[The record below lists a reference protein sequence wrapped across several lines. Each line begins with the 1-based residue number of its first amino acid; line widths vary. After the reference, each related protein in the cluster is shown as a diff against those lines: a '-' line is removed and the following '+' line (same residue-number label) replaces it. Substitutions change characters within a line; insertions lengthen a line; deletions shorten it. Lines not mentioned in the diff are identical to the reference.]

1 MRPDAAKLLLSITG
15 VLLFIF
21 TLTGCFKDKME
32 TTRRFAIYTPEYK
45 TVSEVREKLM
55 IVAPKEIQYPGKIYI
70 KGNYIF
76 LGEINRGIHIID
88 NSNPASPQNIG
99 YIEIPY
105 NVDMAV
111 KNNTLYADM
120 GGDLL
125 TIDITDPKNAR
136 VKKITEK
143 AFPTQQRW
151 AKADDKVIV
160 NWNRRDTVIYTKADA
175 KPKGDEHWYPIAE
188 DGTFYN
194 LSSGPPGS
202 TGATGGVYGT
212 GGSMAR
218 FATTKERLFAV
229 GNNNL
234 GVFNISEDLNPQLVV
249 TKPLGWGIETIFPF
263 GENLFIGTNTGV
275 LVFSLENAD
284 NPSQVGAFGH
294 VRSCDPVVTDG
305 KHIFVTLR
313 AGSNCGQ
320 GVSQLQILSATS
332 LTNLNLVKSYNLE
345 NPYGLAVDGNILLI
359 CDGTAGLKVYD
370 MADVNA
376 IKLLQTLKDIKPY
389 DVIAVNGRAIVSA
402 ADGIYQYDYKT
413 PSSLK
418 RLSALKLKK

>member
-1 MRPDAAKLLLSITG
+1 MRSATAKLLLSITG
-15 VLLFIF
+15 LLLFIF

-32 TTRRFAIYTPEYK
+32 TTSRYAIYTPEYK
-45 TVSEVREKLM
+45 TVSEVRENLM
-55 IVAPKEIQYPGKIYI
+55 TVAPKEIQYPGKIYI

-88 NSNPASPQNIG
+88 NSNSSSPQNIG

-125 TIDITDPKNAR
+125 SIDISDPKKA
-136 VKKITEK
+136 KIKTITEK

-151 AKADDKVIV
+151 VKAEDKVVV
-160 NWNRRDTVIYTKADA
+160 NWSRRDTVVYTKADA
-175 KPKGDEHWYPIAE
+175 KPKEDERWYPIWE
-188 DGTFYN
+188 DGVFYN
-194 LSSGPPGS
+194 LSSGPSGS
-202 TGATGGVYGT
+202 TGTTGGVYGT
-212 GGSMAR
+212 AGSMAR
-218 FATTKERLFAV
+218 FAATKERLFAV

-234 GVFNISEDLNPQLVV
+234 GVFNISDDFNPQFVV
-249 TKPLGWGIETIFPF
+249 SKPLGWGIETIFPF

-275 LVFSLENAD
+275 LVFSLENTD
-284 NPSQVGAFGH
+284 DPNQIGSFGH

-313 AGSNCGQ
+313 AGSTCGES
-320 GVSQLQILSATS
+320 VSQLQVLSASS
-332 LTNLNLVKSYNLE
+332 LTNLELLKSYDLE
-345 NPYGLAVDGNILLI
+345 NPYGLAVDGNTLLV

-370 MADVNA
+370 IADVKA
-376 IKLLQTLKDIKPY
+376 VKLLQTLKDINPY
-389 DVIAVNGRAIVSA
+389 DVIAVNGLAIVSA
-402 ADGIYQYDYKT
+402 ADGIYQYDYKI

-418 RLSALKLKK
+418 LLSTLKLKK